1 VARVR
6 VLVVEDERRLAV
18 ALGRWLT
25 RDGFAVDLAYDGD
38 DGLWRARHGSYDAM
52 VLDILLPGLS
62 GYEVVRRLRRA
73 EIWLPVLMLTAKDG
87 EYDIAD
93 ALDLGADDY
102 LVKPFSLVVLL
113 ARLRAL
119 LRRGATERPPLL
131 HAAGLTLDPAARRCR
146 RGEVDIGLTSREFAV
161 LEYLVRHRGRAI
173 SKAEL
178 LDHVW
183 DEHFDGDPNIVEVYI
198 GYLRRKIDTPF
209 QARSILTIRGSGY
222 LVPADD

>member
-1 VARVR
+1 VR

-131 HAAGLTLDPAARRCR
+131 HAAGLTLAPASSPSWSTSSAIAAARSARRNCSTMSGTNTSMAIPTSLRSTSATFAGRSIRRFR
-146 RGEVDIGLTSREFAV
+146 RG
-161 LEYLVRHRGRAI
+161 
-173 SKAEL
+173 
-178 LDHVW
+178 
-183 DEHFDGDPNIVEVYI
+183 
-198 GYLRRKIDTPF
+198 
-209 QARSILTIRGSGY
+209 RS
-222 LVPADD
+222 